1 MSESELATIA
11 TFGDA
16 QEASIVK
23 GSLQDHDIRSFLIG
37 ELAGVTLWHVGTALG
52 GVKLQVAS
60 TTAAR
65 ATALLEELRA
75 ENSSPAWHCPHCG
88 ADVDEGF
95 DQCWS
100 CGAGADSGTSL
111 VSSNGHRPV
120 QIEATPTVNPDEIA
134 NRAWRAAVIGAS
146 FFPIW
151 FYASFLILRISGEEL
166 SPPATRKFYGSLAII
181 AVAFMYFGLLSG
193 LGG

>member
-16 QEASIVK
+16 QEANIVK

-60 TTAAR
+60 ATAAR
-65 ATALLEELRA
+65 AIALLKELRA
-75 ENSSPAWHCPHCG
+75 EHASPAWHCPHCG
-88 ADVDEGF
+88 ADVDAGF

-100 CGAGADSGTSL
+100 CGAGAESGDAL
-111 VSSNGHRPV
+111 VSSNGHQPAKTESTPV
-120 QIEATPTVNPDEIA
+120 AGADEIA
-134 NRAWRAAVIGAS
+134 ERAWRAAVIGGL
-146 FFPIW
+146 FIPIL
-151 FYASFLILRISGEEL
+151 FYAFFLILRISGEEL
-166 SPPATRKFYGSLAII
+166 SPPATRKFYASLAIL
-181 AVAFMYFGLLSG
+181 AMAFMGTSG
-193 LGG
+193 F